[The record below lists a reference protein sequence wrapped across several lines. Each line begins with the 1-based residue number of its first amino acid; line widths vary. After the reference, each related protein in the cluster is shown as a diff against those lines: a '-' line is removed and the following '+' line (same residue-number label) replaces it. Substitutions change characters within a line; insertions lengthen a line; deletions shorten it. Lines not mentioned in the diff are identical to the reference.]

1 MAVGKG
7 EYLLEVKIIDGEVK
21 AKIDGLTKGFVKLDT
36 AAEKLRGSLGGAND
50 GFGQTNSNAGLAG
63 ATLTE
68 LSRTISD
75 MPYGINAVTNNLSQ
89 LSTLFITL
97 QSKTKETAFGLG
109 KFGGT
114 IKGLLKE
121 LTGPLGIVLA
131 FQAVITALDF
141 YSMRSKKAK
150 RETEE
155 LSDSMNEQLLILQNL
170 NVALKENNI
179 TRKEAS
185 DIARGVLKQDKELKT
200 ILKDQSLSEEQRNER
215 IIELAKK
222 REEEL
227 VLQDKINKKQAEL
240 VETEKELISAVEAK
254 ATAQEAVTEAVSSD
268 IEAYGFAK
276 DKERKA
282 IKSVNLV
289 QEKQKQQLIELA
301 NLYSQQTTLIDENT
315 TAKRENQK
323 PVMEALENDYTMLEL
338 IEAQFTG
345 ITVEQLR
352 LRKQAREELIESSK
366 AGMDEFNQFSKD
378 FLQKQKDIANANA
391 LIEQFKVD
399 TAYRTVDS
407 IRSIGIILESLAGEN
422 KGVMV
427 AAIIAEKAAAIGEM
441 IIATTKSNRAIAAA
455 GLAASAFNPAAGAFA
470 KKLILANKIG
480 LGIDIAS
487 VVAQAGSAISSIGA
501 PSKGGVGGDSSKA
514 GSGNVIEAPDFN
526 VVGASETSQLAQTVA
541 GQQAKPVKAF
551 VVGKDISTQQELDR
565 NITTTASI
573 G

>member
-114 IKGLLKE
+114 IKGLIKE
-121 LTGPLGIVLA
+121 LRGPLGAVLA
-131 FQAVITALDF
+131 FQALLTALDF
-141 YSMRSKKAK
+141 YSKSAEKAK
-150 RETEE
+150 RATKELGDEFAKTNKKVLALTTSLGAAELAAMQTLGFRPAGGTLDTLKELTGDELQKGLKRLSSEFPQFAKMLKANTDPSEAGLNRVIRDFARLAELGGEIEE
-155 LSDSMNEQLLILQNL
+155 AYKLVNEAVDPITKQFASSQL
-170 NVALKENNI
+170 NV
-179 TRKEAS
+179 
-185 DIARGVLKQDKELKT
+185 
-200 ILKDQSLSEEQRNER
+200 
-215 IIELAKK
+215 
-222 REEEL
+222 
-227 VLQDKINKKQAEL
+227 
-240 VETEKELISAVEAK
+240 
-254 ATAQEAVTEAVSSD
+254 
-268 IEAYGFAK
+268 
-276 DKERKA
+276 
-282 IKSVNLV
+282 
-289 QEKQKQQLIELA
+289 
-301 NLYSQQTTLIDENT
+301 LIDERISIQERYVEQTNRQRKKLQPF
-315 TAKRENQK
+315 AEIF
-323 PVMEALENDYTMLEL
+323 ENDYTMLEL
-338 IEAQFTG
+338 AEAQFAG

-352 LRKQAREELIESSK
+352 VRKQAREELIESSK

-501 PSKGGVGGDSSKA
+501 PSKGGVGGDSSRA
-514 GSGNVIEAPDFN
+514 GSGDIIEAPDFN
-526 VVGASETSQLAQTVA
+526 IVGASETSQLAQAV
-541 GQQAKPVKAF
+541 GGSQGKPIKAF